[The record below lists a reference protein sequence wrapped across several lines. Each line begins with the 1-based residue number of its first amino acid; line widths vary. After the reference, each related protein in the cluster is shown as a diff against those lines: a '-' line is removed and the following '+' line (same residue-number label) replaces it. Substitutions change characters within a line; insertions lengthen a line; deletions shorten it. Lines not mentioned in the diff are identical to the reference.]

1 MLSSPTMTIRL
12 GHIDYSNCVPV
23 HALLLARAHAGVELV
38 RGTPAEV
45 NAALAAGAIDA
56 APCSS
61 IEYARHAAAYRIL
74 PAHAIGARGAV
85 RSIRLE
91 TTRPLE
97 ALGGARVAV
106 PSASATSVV
115 LLRALLE
122 LRLGVRPRLE
132 WYEQTAA
139 ADPIA
144 DGAAAALRIGDI
156 ALARRVPRARA
167 AVDLGALWTQ
177 WTGLPFAFAVWQ
189 VRSGVRD
196 HDLRRLVRLLA
207 DSREFYR
214 QNRTELARQH
224 APAAG
229 VAPDVLLDYWN
240 SLHFDLDA
248 AMQRGLLHFF
258 HLAAQLGEA
267 PPVTALDIVRLEP
280 EPVG

>member
-1 MLSSPTMTIRL
+1 MTIRL

-23 HALLLARAHAGVELV
+23 HALLLAHAPAGLELV

-45 NAALAAGAIDA
+45 NAALAVGAIDA

-61 IEYARHAAAYRIL
+61 IEYARHLGRYRML
-74 PAHAIGARGAV
+74 PAHAIGSRGAV

-97 ALGGARVAV
+97 ELEGARVAV

-132 WYEQTAA
+132 WFEQSPA

-144 DGAAAALRIGDI
+144 EGAAAALRIGDI
-156 ALARRVPRARA
+156 ALARRVPRGRT
-167 AVDLGALWTQ
+167 AVDLGALWTE

-189 VRSGVRD
+189 VRSGMRD
-196 HDLRRLVRLLA
+196 HELRRLVRLLA

-214 QNRTELARQH
+214 HHRAELARQH

-229 VAPDVLLDYWN
+229 VPPDVLLDYWD

-258 HLAAQLGEA
+258 ALAAQLGDA
-267 PPVTALDIVRLEP
+267 PLVTALDIVRLEP

>member
-1 MLSSPTMTIRL
+1 MTIRL

-23 HALLLARAHAGVELV
+23 HALLLSRPPADVELV
-38 RGTPAEV
+38 RGTPVEV
-45 NAALAAGAIDA
+45 NEALAAGTIDV

-61 IEYARHAAAYRIL
+61 IEYARHAGRYRIL
-74 PAHAIGARGAV
+74 PTHAIGSRGPV

-91 TTRPLE
+91 TTRPLAE
-97 ALGGARVAV
+97 LDGARVAI

-122 LRLGVRPRLE
+122 LRLGVRPCLE
-132 WYEQTAA
+132 WFEQSAN
-139 ADPIA
+139 ADPVA

-156 ALARRVPRARA
+156 ALARRVPAGRAG
-167 AVDLGALWTQ
+167 VDLGELWTE
-177 WTGLPFAFAVWQ
+177 WTGLPFAYAVWQ
-189 VRSGVRD
+189 VRTGIRD

-207 DSREFYR
+207 DSREYFR
-214 QNRTELARQH
+214 HHRTELAQQH

-229 VAPDVLLDYWN
+229 VTPDHLLDYWN

-258 HLAAQLGEA
+258 QLAAELGDA
-267 PPVTALDIVRLEP
+267 PAVGSLDIVRVEP
-280 EPVG
+280 EAVA

>member
-1 MLSSPTMTIRL
+1 MAIRL
-12 GHIDYSNCVPV
+12 GHIEYSNCVPV
-23 HALLLARAHAGVELV
+23 HALLLVRPPAGIELV

-61 IEYARHAAAYRIL
+61 IEYARHPGRYRIL
-74 PAHAIGARGAV
+74 ASHAIGSRGAV

-97 ALGGARVAV
+97 ELAGARVAV

-122 LRLGVRPRLE
+122 LRLGVRPQLE
-132 WYEQTAA
+132 WFEQNAA
-139 ADPIA
+139 ADPIL
-144 DGAAAALRIGDI
+144 DGAAAVLRIGDI
-156 ALARRVPRARA
+156 ALARRVPPGRL
-167 AVDLGALWTQ
+167 AVDLGQLWTD

-189 VRSGVRD
+189 VHAGIRD

-207 DSREFYR
+207 DSREFFR
-214 QNRTELARQH
+214 HNRVQLARH
-224 APAAG
+224 YAPAVG
-229 VAPDVLLDYWN
+229 VPPEVLLDYWD
-240 SLHFDLDA
+240 SLRFDLDD

-258 HLAAQLGEA
+258 RLAAALGAA
-267 PPVTALDIVRLEP
+267 PAVDALDIVRAEP
-280 EPVG
+280 EAA